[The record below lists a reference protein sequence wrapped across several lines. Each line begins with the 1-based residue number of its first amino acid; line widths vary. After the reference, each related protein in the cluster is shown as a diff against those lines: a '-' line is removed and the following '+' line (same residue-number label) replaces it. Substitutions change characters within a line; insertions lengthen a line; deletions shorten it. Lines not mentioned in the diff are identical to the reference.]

1 MTILDPIILGPILVL
16 QKPVLWVGL
25 AAVVAIQ
32 TIRARGEAHVYWK
45 KPSEI
50 PGGSTSQDLV

>member
-1 MTILDPIILGPILVL
+1 MIILGLILLGLIRVL

-32 TIRARGEAHVYWK
+32 TIRARGEARV
-45 KPSEI
+45 PEGAFGDS
-50 PGGSTSQDLV
+50 

>member
-1 MTILDPIILGPILVL
+1 MIILGLILVL

-32 TIRARGEAHVYWK
+32 TIRARREACVREEAFGDSYRGVPW
-45 KPSEI
+45 
-50 PGGSTSQDLV
+50 QDLVLNFE